1 MNENLI
7 LSPSHPL
14 TNQQTPINNHQP
26 TIPQNM
32 QILNFS
38 IQQEVNGQFIS
49 LFPTVIKTASE
60 VVLIDCGYAETFEQF
75 KGELEKLSIEIADVT
90 AIFISHD
97 DIDHLGGLALFL
109 QENPNIKVYSST
121 IEKPS
126 ICGEIKAERLIQAE
140 NSLAHLPED
149 YRPWAENFIA
159 QLKKIKR
166 FPVNQTFNDGDFI
179 VEGLQVI
186 GTPGHT
192 QGHISLLDVA
202 NGVLIANDALVIEE
216 GQLNIANPQ
225 FTLDLPQAVLSVRK
239 IKALQPKK
247 IICYHGGV
255 FEANIE
261 EALLKVI
268 QQFASFSC
276 VINHS

>member
-1 MNENLI
+1 
-7 LSPSHPL
+7 
-14 TNQQTPINNHQP
+14 
-26 TIPQNM
+26 M

-49 LFPTVIKTASE
+49 LVPTVIKTANE
-60 VVLIDCGYAETFEQF
+60 VVLIDCGYEETFEQF
-75 KGELEKLSIEIADVT
+75 KDELTKLSIEIADIT

-109 QENPNIKVYSST
+109 QENPAIQVYSSVL
-121 IEKPS
+121 EQPS

-140 NSLAHLPED
+140 NSLAHIPED
-149 YRPWAENFIA
+149 YRSWAENFIA

-166 FPVNQTFNDGDFI
+166 FPVNRTFKEGDVV

-186 GTPGHT
+186 DTPGHT
-192 QGHISLLDVA
+192 QGHVSLWDAA
-202 NGVLIANDALVIEE
+202 NGVLIANDALVVEE

-225 FTLDLPQAVLSVRK
+225 FTLDLPQAVLSVQK

-255 FEANIE
+255 FETNIQ

-268 QQFASFSC
+268 QQFG
-276 VINHS
+276 

>member
-1 MNENLI
+1 
-7 LSPSHPL
+7 
-14 TNQQTPINNHQP
+14 
-26 TIPQNM
+26 M
-32 QILNFS
+32 QILHFS
-38 IQQEVNGQFIS
+38 IQQEINGQFIS

-60 VVLIDCGYAETFEQF
+60 VVLIDCGYEETFEQF
-75 KGELEKLSIEIADVT
+75 RSELAKLSIEITDIT

-149 YRPWAENFIA
+149 YRPWAESFIA

-166 FPVNQTFNDGDFI
+166 FPVNQTFNDGDF
-179 VEGLQVI
+179 VLEGLQVI
-186 GTPGHT
+186 DTPGHT

-202 NGVLIANDALVIEE
+202 NGVLIANDALVVEE

-225 FTLDLPQAVLSVRK
+225 FTLDLPQAILSVQK
-239 IKALQPKK
+239 IKALQSKK
-247 IICYHGGV
+247 IICYHGGIL
-255 FEANIE
+255 EINIQ
-261 EALLKVI
+261 EALEKLI
-268 QQFASFSC
+268 QQYS
-276 VINHS
+276 